1 MGYIFLL
8 GDGCMMNGMYVV
20 QQGQQYA
27 IYTPQG
33 IQVGYLFLGQDGQ
46 YARDV
51 AVLQPITK
59 ALAKRWGIHPGNGN

>member
-1 MGYIFLL
+1 MGLYLH
-8 GDGCMMNGMYVV
+8 
-20 QQGQQYA
+20 QQGQVYS

-33 IQVGYLFLGQDGQ
+33 ILIAQVFMGYDGQ